1 MTAMAKELQLSVLR
15 ISRLFAVAE
24 AVGGGL
30 GGEEARPDP
39 ALPGGKRQDLT
50 PHCRVVFTGVAE

>member
-30 GGEEARPDP
+30 GG
-39 ALPGGKRQDLT
+39 KRQDLT

>member
-1 MTAMAKELQLSVLR
+1 MMTAMAKELQLSVLR

-30 GGEEARPDP
+30 GG
-39 ALPGGKRQDLT
+39 GGKMQDLT
-50 PHCRVVFTGVAE
+50 PHCRDPVTAGGGSGARGKT

>member
-39 ALPGGKRQDLT
+39 ALPRSV
-50 PHCRVVFTGVAE
+50 HRRR